1 MNVERRRIEGS
12 CYRCFVSTRFDS
24 DKAPKGSLGF
34 WVRNLPKTSGCR
46 MFAARRWSRW
56 VLRSLLVILI
66 RDFKAPPNSTTY
78 ITVFLPLVTDIP
90 SLHSTVMVAS
100 PTLDEH
106 LKPEDDA
113 QDPEDEDLNEDGPDD
128 VAGDVAGAGG

>member
-1 MNVERRRIEGS
+1 
-12 CYRCFVSTRFDS
+12 
-24 DKAPKGSLGF
+24 
-34 WVRNLPKTSGCR
+34 

-66 RDFKAPPNSTTY
+66 RDFKAPPNSKTY

-106 LKPEDDA
+106 LKPEDDV

-128 VAGDVAGAGG
+128 VAGDVAGAGD